1 VLRGVAAGARVLA
14 AKGWSAA
21 DHEHPTGPYAR
32 CPCPNLLPSRRLL
45 WYKGRGMSDTLIR
58 IKRAVLDGRYR
69 FTDKAEIEL
78 EADGLSERDALESI
92 MNAVAIYKTIR
103 SRSPHRKQPGE
114 LLYIIQSTNLEGVVI
129 YTKGTFR
136 GHGQHETYYLL
147 VSSKR
152 ST

>member
-1 VLRGVAAGARVLA
+1 MR
-14 AKGWSAA
+14 
-21 DHEHPTGPYAR
+21 
-32 CPCPNLLPSRRLL
+32 
-45 WYKGRGMSDTLIR
+45 DTLTR

-103 SRSPHRKQPGE
+103 SRSPHRKRPGE

-129 YTKGTFR
+129 YTKGAFR
-136 GHGQHETYYLL
+136 GHGQQETYYLL
-147 VSSKR
+147 ISSKR
-152 ST
+152 SI